1 MQNEMFTMNNDNLLQ
16 LEKRLGNSSTIKEV
30 LHLVMRLLRP
40 RDDLI
45 KYDMN
50 LIKKNLLSDSME
62 TSGILEHLCYSNI
75 SSRVYREVDKRFK
88 LWKID
93 EITDEKLQPFIKF
106 LKKSL
111 NFLKIRENQLL
122 FRNMN
127 EFYSVIQ
134 Q

>member
-1 MQNEMFTMNNDNLLQ
+1 
-16 LEKRLGNSSTIKEV
+16 
-30 LHLVMRLLRP
+30 MRLLRP

>member
-93 EITDEKLQPFIKF
+93 EIKDEKLQPFIKF